1 MIGDGESIHL
11 AREIEYSDRGSGEPI
26 VLVHAGVFA
35 DWFVPLAL
43 SPSLDGFQVI
53 RVRRAGYS
61 KRTRPSTHLSIG
73 AHAKHCATLL
83 DTLGVGPAH
92 VVGHSSGA
100 LIALELAADRPDLVR
115 SLVLVEPAAA
125 GGLVTA
131 EEAEFVQGALGPVLA
146 AAAAGDIATAFDG
159 FMMFACTA
167 DYRDVITTA
176 LGPDALRA
184 AQRES
189 EFFFA
194 DELAAVLEWSFG
206 GADAARV
213 AHPTAIVHGRGE
225 APSIHE
231 VPATRLAGWLP
242 NGETMALDGADH
254 MLPLRDPETLGRLV
268 ARFAKS
274 V

>member
-1 MIGDGESIHL
+1 MIGEGDGMQL
-11 AREIEYSDRGSGEPI
+11 AGEIEYSDRGVGEPI
-26 VLVHAGVFA
+26 LLIHAGVFA

-53 RVRRAGYS
+53 RIRRAGYS
-61 KRTRPSTHLSIG
+61 ERTRPNTHLSIG

-83 DTLGVGPAH
+83 DTLGIGRSH

-115 SLVLVEPAAA
+115 SLVLFEPAAA

-131 EEAEFVQGALGPVLA
+131 EEAEFVGAALGPVLA
-146 AAAAGDIATAFDG
+146 AAAAGDVATAFDG
-159 FMMFACTA
+159 FMRFACAA
-167 DYRDVITTA
+167 DHREVLTTA
-176 LGPDALRA
+176 LGPDALEA

-189 EFFFA
+189 DFFFA
-194 DELAAVLEWSFG
+194 DELAAVLEWSFV

-213 AHPTAIVHGRGE
+213 AHPIAIVHGRGE

-231 VPATRLAGWLP
+231 VAATRLASWLP
-242 NGETMALDGADH
+242 NAEIMAVDGADH

-268 ARFAKS
+268 AGFAKS